1 MSDPEIAAGMQNP
14 KIQAAFQDLMGSG
27 GPAGLMSN
35 PGKIQEMM
43 ADPEVGPFL
52 QKLMGK
58 MMGGGGMG
66 GMPGM
71 GGMGGMGGG
80 SPFGGSGGGDF
91 DIPDIESDD
100 DDEMPD
106 LVD

>member
-1 MSDPEIAAGMQNP
+1 MSFVIHIKNALLIVP
-14 KIQAAFQDLMGSG
+14 
-27 GPAGLMSN
+27 GPN
-35 PGKIQEMM
+35 TYC
-43 ADPEVGPFL
+43 DFL
-52 QKLMGK
+52 SVYTVGK

-80 SPFGGSGGGDF
+80 SPFGGSGGGSDF
-91 DIPDIESDD
+91 DIPDIDSDDDD

>member
-1 MSDPEIAAGMQNP
+1 
-14 KIQAAFQDLMGSG
+14 
-27 GPAGLMSN
+27 
-35 PGKIQEMM
+35 
-43 ADPEVGPFL
+43 
-52 QKLMGK
+52 MGK
-58 MMGGGGMG
+58 MLGGGGMG
-66 GMPGM
+66 GMTGR